1 MKALTC
7 QEIRDKWIKYFTEK
21 VSLKHLHIPS
31 ASLVPENPTLLLN
44 SAGMVQFVPIFLGT
58 KPAPNPPRAITIQ
71 KCARVGGKD
80 SDLENI
86 GRTTRHHSFFEMLG
100 NFSFGDYFKKS
111 AIEMAWN
118 FVTVELGMAS
128 EKLYISVFQ
137 GDDQNPF
144 DQEAYDIWLQVLAKD
159 FPDHEDRS
167 KRIWKLS
174 RKDNFWGPPG
184 KSGPCGPCSEI
195 YFDKSQGGNSCAL
208 PAFDSKE
215 FDDRFVEIWNLVF
228 MEYQKDEEANYSFLA
243 KKNIDTGAGLERIAT
258 ILQGVSNS
266 FETDELFAVLQK
278 VAEFT
283 EKPYGQDPDT
293 NIYLKIITDHLRCL
307 SFLIADGV
315 RPSNVGRGYVLRMII
330 RRASRFVYL
339 LTQKTDPLLYLLID
353 DLISAY
359 AKAYPELKK
368 NRDEIYNTT
377 LKEEQAFAKTISN
390 GLGIL
395 AEQIKASAGGV
406 LDGEFV
412 FDLYSTYGFPFELTK
427 DIAQENNLEI
437 DIEAYEKSK
446 EKHSQISNTGAF
458 DKSISSFAFVA
469 DLLNL
474 YGKTK
479 FTGYESLESSSQV
492 LYCQDKFLVLDK
504 TPFYA
509 ESGGQL
515 ADQGFINGKKVINV
529 KAIEGIIIHE
539 MESPSGFEP
548 GMEVLACV
556 DQVRR
561 EFTRYHHS
569 ACHLLQS
576 ALRKVLGLS
585 VRQMGSQVGPEA
597 TRFDFNLDR
606 AMSKEEISQV
616 ENLINDWVLAGLPVE
631 TKVMDLEQA
640 TAQGA
645 LSFFEEKYEDEV
657 RVLFMGNDKVTASV
671 ELCGGTH
678 VSNTSEIK
686 KIIIAQ
692 ESSVAAGTR
701 RIKLLANQV
710 ADRFLEEQKDLQEK
724 LAQEAAEKQ
733 KAKEEA
739 KLALEQEIANA
750 VLKLDLIT
758 KLAFLSQ
765 SVKIIIADIN
775 EIFGHGLQA
784 ETVKTLTER
793 ILQLEHNNS
802 NQVLVFLAN
811 NLVDKLSFVCAVS
824 DDLVKDKNSIYN
836 ASNLVRKAAMICGGN
851 GGGRP
856 NFAQAGAKD
865 ATKTTEALNAVKDN
879 LLALSL

>member
-7 QEIRDKWIKYFTEK
+7 QEIREKWIKYFTEK
-21 VSLKHLHIPS
+21 VSLNHLHIPS

-118 FVTVELGMAS
+118 FITVELAIPS
-128 EKLYISVFQ
+128 ERLFVSVFE
-137 GDDQNPF
+137 GDEQNPF
-144 DQEAYDIWLQVLAKD
+144 DQEAYDIWFEVLAKD
-159 FPDHEDRS
+159 FPDPQERS
-167 KRIWKLS
+167 ERIWKLT

-195 YFDKSQGGNSCAL
+195 YFDKSGSKSL
-208 PAFDSKE
+208 VPAFDSKE

-228 MEYQKDEEANYSFLA
+228 MEYQKDEEGNYSFLA

-258 ILQGVSNS
+258 ILQGVQNS

-278 VAEFT
+278 VADLT
-283 EKPYGQDPDT
+283 DNRYGQDPDT

-339 LTQKTDPLLYLLID
+339 LTQKTEPLLYLLVD

-359 AKAYPELKK
+359 SRAYPELKK

-395 AEQIKASAGGV
+395 AEQIKASKDGV

-469 DLLNL
+469 DLLNQ
-474 YGKTK
+474 YGKTT
-479 FTGYESLESSSQV
+479 FLGYESLESRSKV
-492 LYCQDKFLVLDK
+492 LYCQDKFLVLDQ

-515 ADQGFINGKKVINV
+515 ADQGLINDKKVVNV
-529 KAIEGIIIHE
+529 KAIEGIIVHE
-539 MESPSGFEP
+539 LDSPTGFEI
-548 GMEVLACV
+548 GMEVSAKV
-556 DQVRR
+556 DQERR
-561 EFTRYHHS
+561 DFTRYHHS

-585 VRQMGSQVGPEA
+585 VRQMGSQVGPDS
-597 TRFDFNLDR
+597 TRFDFNLER
-606 AMSKEEISQV
+606 AMTKEEITLV
-616 ENLINDWVLAGLPVE
+616 ENQINDWISASLPVQ
-631 TKVMDLEQA
+631 TKVMTFDQA

-657 RVLFMGNDKVTASV
+657 RVLFMGDDKITASV
-671 ELCGGTH
+671 ELCGGIH
-678 VSNTSEIK
+678 VSNTGDIK

-710 ADRFLEEQKDLQEK
+710 ADKFLEEQKNLQEK

-733 KAKEEA
+733 KAKELA
-739 KLALEQEIANA
+739 KLALEQEISNA
-750 VLKLDLIT
+750 VLKLDLIS
-758 KLAFLSQ
+758 KQAFSSQ
-765 SVKIIIADIN
+765 SVNIIIANIN
-775 EIFGHGLQA
+775 EIYGCGLQA
-784 ETVKTLTER
+784 ETVKTLAER
-793 ILQLEHNNS
+793 ILEHNNS
-802 NQVLVFLAN
+802 NKTLVFLAN
-811 NLVDKLSFVCAVS
+811 NLDDKLSFLCAVS
-824 DDLVKDKNSIYN
+824 DDLVKDKNSVYN
-836 ASNLVRKAAMICGGN
+836 ASNLVRKAAIICGGN

-865 ATKTTEALNAVKDN
+865 ISKIPDALNAVKN
-879 LLALSL
+879 SLLAISL